1 MKTRHS
7 RNRHGEPVWTIEL
20 TGWHEIIRF
29 ANNLLYHQ
37 TEFMT
42 IGQKAL
48 SWSRRS
54 LGAKRFETVI
64 TPYYGDSGKWRDAV
78 VRASKARTGDAS

>member
-1 MKTRHS
+1 MKTTHS

-29 ANNLLYHQ
+29 AANLLYDQ
-37 TEFMT
+37 SEFAR
-42 IGQKAL
+42 IGQRAL

-54 LGAKRFETVI
+54 FGANRFEKVI
-64 TPYYGDSGKWRDAV
+64 TPYFGAEGKWRDAV
-78 VRASKARTGDAS
+78 VRASKIRGAS